1 MHVHCGL
8 ENLLLAIEFA
18 VAERIAMGT
27 IAILPSQKV
36 GRSLSKR

>member
-1 MHVHCGL
+1 MHAHCGL
-8 ENLLLAIEFA
+8 ENLVLGIESA
-18 VAERIAMGT
+18 VVERIAMGT